1 MNKKIMIIVLSLFG
15 CLFIVATVL
24 FISNKN
30 EENSGIIEEPKEII
44 EPQNSNQYV
53 KIDDAN
59 LSSTK
64 ADVHILIKYSL
75 GLYAKATDNYEIEG
89 DILVNYGNISKLT
102 NKDNIPI
109 NELET
114 NSKEFL
120 NAFIVRYSYDELV
133 IQKDDDV
140 YKFYRIGD

>member
-30 EENSGIIEEPKEII
+30 EENPEIIKEPKEVV

-102 NKDNIPI
+102 AKDNIPI
-109 NELET
+109 NDLET
-114 NSKEFL
+114 NDEDFYG
-120 NAFIVRYSYDELV
+120 AYIVRYSYEELI
-133 IQKDDDV
+133 IQKDKNV
-140 YKFYRIGD
+140 YRFYRIGD

>member
-15 CLFIVATVL
+15 CLFIVATIL

-30 EENSGIIEEPKEII
+30 EENPEIIKEPKEVV

-102 NKDNIPI
+102 AKDNIPI
-109 NELET
+109 NDLET
-114 NSKEFL
+114 NSEEFL
-120 NAFIVRYSYDELV
+120 NASIVRYSYDELV
-133 IQKDDDV
+133 IKKNNDF

>member
-15 CLFIVATVL
+15 CLFILATVL

-30 EENSGIIEEPKEII
+30 EENPGIVEESKEI
-44 EPQNSNQYV
+44 EPQNSNQYI

-64 ADVHILIKYSL
+64 ADVHTLVKYSL

-120 NAFIVRYSYDELV
+120 NASIVRYSYEQLV
-133 IQKDDDV
+133 IKKNNDF

>member
-24 FISNKN
+24 FIINKN
-30 EENSGIIEEPKEII
+30 EENSGIIEEPKEVI

-75 GLYAKATDNYEIEG
+75 GLYAKAVDNYEIEG

-102 NKDNIPI
+102 AKDNIPI
-109 NELET
+109 NDLET
-114 NSKEFL
+114 NSEEFL
-120 NAFIVRYSYDELV
+120 NASIVRYSYDELV
-133 IQKDDDV
+133 IKKNNDF

>member
-15 CLFIVATVL
+15 CLFILATVL

-30 EENSGIIEEPKEII
+30 EENPGIVEESKEI
-44 EPQNSNQYV
+44 EPQNSNQYI

-64 ADVHILIKYSL
+64 ADVHTLVKYSL

-120 NAFIVRYSYDELV
+120 NASIVRYSYEQLV
-133 IQKDDDV
+133 IKNNDDF

>member
-30 EENSGIIEEPKEII
+30 EENPEIIKEPKEVV

-53 KIDDAN
+53 KIDDVN

-64 ADVHILIKYSL
+64 ADVHTLVKYSL

-89 DILVNYGNISKLT
+89 DILVNYGNIDKLT
-102 NKDNIPI
+102 DKESIPI
-109 NELET
+109 NDLAT
-114 NSKEFL
+114 NSIEFL
-120 NAFIVRYSYDELV
+120 NASIVRYSYDELV
-133 IQKDDDV
+133 IKKDDDF

>member
-30 EENSGIIEEPKEII
+30 EENPEIIKEPKEVV

-75 GLYAKATDNYEIEG
+75 GLYAKAVDNYEIEG

-102 NKDNIPI
+102 AKDNIPI
-109 NELET
+109 NDLET
-114 NSKEFL
+114 NSEEFL
-120 NAFIVRYSYDELV
+120 NASIVRYSYDELV
-133 IQKDDDV
+133 IKKNNDF

>member
-30 EENSGIIEEPKEII
+30 EENPEIIKEPKEVV

-102 NKDNIPI
+102 AKDNIPI
-109 NELET
+109 NDLET
-114 NSKEFL
+114 NSEEFL
-120 NAFIVRYSYDELV
+120 NASIVRYSYDELV
-133 IQKDDDV
+133 IKKNNDF

>member
-64 ADVHILIKYSL
+64 ADVHTLIKYSL
-75 GLYAKATDNYEIEG
+75 GLYAKAVDNYEIEG
-89 DILVNYGNISKLT
+89 DILVNYGKISKLT
-102 NKDNIPI
+102 AKDNIPI
-109 NELET
+109 NDLET
-114 NSKEFL
+114 NSEEFL
-120 NAFIVRYSYDELV
+120 NASIVRYSYDELV
-133 IQKDDDV
+133 IKKDNDF